1 MRPSRGVATFA
12 LVVLV
17 LLRGVGMAAEAWTAC
32 QVECCSG
39 RHSMD
44 ETCCPHCPMHHK
56 HHPGD
61 TSNRVQSCR
70 HDARHAV
77 EAPLPTIALAPE
89 PVDQPAAPV
98 RAAPAPEPRA
108 PEPRVVHPVTPPS

>member
-32 QVECCSG
+32 QVECCAG

-44 ETCCPHCPMHHK
+44 QVCCPHCPMHHK
-56 HHPGD
+56 HKADAGD
-61 TSNRVQSCR
+61 RLQSCR

-77 EAPLPTIALAPE
+77 EAPPPTIALAPAPIE
-89 PVDQPAAPV
+89 LPAMAMRAAPV
-98 RAAPAPEPRA
+98 PEPKT
-108 PEPRVVHPVTPPS
+108 PETIVIHPESPPS